1 MDDNFKLVRSFQY
14 SSEAQIFKG
23 KLESEGIEV
32 YIRDNHIVDSK
43 PIWSNAVGGV
53 KLFVKREDFEKATIT
68 LSEISQYSI
77 DENNK
82 LIKCPSC
89 GAEEIEMVTSI
100 KDKKTFFAFIFS
112 SLFALLLFVFMPLY
126 SKYRY
131 KCNNCK
137 FEFN

>member
-1 MDDNFKLVRSFQY
+1 MDENFKLVRSFQY
-14 SSEAQIFKG
+14 SSEAQIFRG

-32 YIRDNHIVDSK
+32 YLRDTHTVDSN

-53 KLFVKREDFEKATIT
+53 KLFVKTQDFEKANEILSNIT
-68 LSEISQYSI
+68 PYSL
-77 DENNK
+77 DENSK
-82 LIKCPSC
+82 PLKCSNC

-100 KDKKTFFAFIFS
+100 KDKKTLFAFIFS
-112 SLFALLLFVFMPLY
+112 LFFVLIPFY
-126 SKYRY
+126 SRYRY

>member
-1 MDDNFKLVRSFQY
+1 MEENFKLVRSYQY
-14 SSEAQIFKG
+14 STEAQIFSG

-32 YIRDNHIVDSK
+32 YLRDSNTVDSN

-53 KLFVKREDFEKATIT
+53 KLFVKRQDFEKANII
-68 LSEISQYSI
+68 LSEISQFSF

-82 LIKCPSC
+82 LIKCPNC
-89 GAEEIEMVTSI
+89 GAEEIEMVTSV
-100 KDKKTFFAFIFS
+100 KDLKTLFAFVFS
-112 SLFALLLFVFMPLY
+112 LLFILMPFY

-131 KCNNCK
+131 KCNKCK